1 MLPAPAA
8 IPHPALDPEDHPGA
22 VLDAARR
29 ARSALVA
36 VTGLAGVGKS
46 TWVRQLLAAG
56 EGRARIVAT
65 AADAFEQSF
74 PFALADKVA
83 RAAGVREGLLDAPTA
98 LDLLSAGR
106 LLLPALTRGVSSGRP
121 LCVVVDNAQWID
133 DASAGVLRFVL
144 GRVAHGGL
152 LVVLSGHA
160 PRVTALAESIAEAD
174 PTAWGEVRA
183 LALDPLDAA
192 GVREYAS
199 RVHGREISLRLSDRI
214 RDLSGG
220 LPVHIDALVAGMERT
235 APDRSHWDED
245 VQFPIV
251 PENPFHGV
259 GTGDTEAV
267 ASAVEISSV
276 LRGSLDRHELLG
288 VASRLGEPA
297 DIAGALG
304 EGLLVAAGDRGIAPF
319 HDLYAAEVATRIDPA
334 RRRAVLV
341 AAADTLSSAHRALD
355 CRLDAAEEL
364 DPLLLAE
371 VRTTAA
377 GAVSEGQPDRA
388 IEYLRRASALAG
400 PRLRDELVVEIC
412 ILAAAELVSP
422 SVLDL
427 LPELERMPSSPLRD
441 LALLQT
447 KQITGDIPWAA
458 GFAAELLAAP
468 IDHPDARTLELHTA
482 MLAVMIQLTTGD
494 YGPLPALL
502 DRTRGLADAL
512 AERPEPV
519 TDRRLSPLPAP
530 AEVGLRATALLV
542 LSADRLGLRECAE
555 AELVALGA
563 RIDAAVD
570 SPALSDALVCRAG
583 HLGGIGRIEEAAA
596 DLERVARLRDAGVAG
611 WSIGHARVQQ
621 AYCAWLLGRT
631 AEAAERLEEAIAT
644 VLDSIDVSARPL
656 SYLLRAVL
664 HATAG
669 DTEGYERDLRT
680 AAEVTVTAYDTMGV
694 ELELLAAV
702 VRARAEDRPE
712 EVLEILSDERIGSRW
727 LAGTSIFTYRVDALA
742 ALGRAEEADRE
753 LARLTGLAG
762 DTWAPVFGSLDWL
775 EGRVAEAYGL
785 HDRAIRAYRRAA
797 KQGLPGPRAQAA
809 FDAGRLLLATG
820 EGEAGARMLSVAA
833 KGFGPLGAHAALR
846 KIALLR
852 DAPASEADR
861 ALGALSGRE
870 REVAVLAGS
879 GLTNSEIAERLYLS
893 PATVAFHMRNVLS
906 KLGLRSRRELRGLSR

>member
-8 IPHPALDPEDHPGA
+8 IPHPALDPADHPGA
-22 VLDAARR
+22 VLEAARR

-106 LLLPALTRGVSSGRP
+106 LLLPALTRGVSSVRP

-319 HDLYAAEVATRIDPA
+319 HDLYAADVATRIDPA

-519 TDRRLSPLPAP
+519 TDRRLSP
-530 AEVGLRATALLV
+530 
-542 LSADRLGLRECAE
+542 
-555 AELVALGA
+555 
-563 RIDAAVD
+563 
-570 SPALSDALVCRAG
+570 SPRQRRSD
-583 HLGGIGRIEEAAA
+583 
-596 DLERVARLRDAGVAG
+596 
-611 WSIGHARVQQ
+611 
-621 AYCAWLLGRT
+621 
-631 AEAAERLEEAIAT
+631 
-644 VLDSIDVSARPL
+644 SARPRCWC
-656 SYLLRAVL
+656 SPPTAWGSANAPRRNSSHSAHASTQPSTPPRSPTRSSAVPGTSAGSAGSRRPPPTSNAWPGC
-664 HATAG
+664 ATPGSPGGASATRG
-669 DTEGYERDLRT
+669 CSRRT
-680 AAEVTVTAYDTMGV
+680 APGCSAAPPRRPNVSRRRSRPCSTASTS
-694 ELELLAAV
+694 
-702 VRARAEDRPE
+702 RPGRSP
-712 EVLEILSDERIGSRW
+712 ISCAPCCTPPPATPR
-727 LAGTSIFTYRVDALA
+727 GTSATS
-742 ALGRAEEADRE
+742 
-753 LARLTGLAG
+753 AR
-762 DTWAPVFGSLDWL
+762 P
-775 EGRVAEAYGL
+775 
-785 HDRAIRAYRRAA
+785 
-797 KQGLPGPRAQAA
+797 PR
-809 FDAGRLLLATG
+809 
-820 EGEAGARMLSVAA
+820 
-833 KGFGPLGAHAALR
+833 
-846 KIALLR
+846 
-852 DAPASEADR
+852 
-861 ALGALSGRE
+861 
-870 REVAVLAGS
+870 
-879 GLTNSEIAERLYLS
+879 
-893 PATVAFHMRNVLS
+893 
-906 KLGLRSRRELRGLSR
+906 